1 MIHDFQVVEVTRMR
15 FLLSVVSLSFGG
27 HLSWY

>member
-15 FLLSVVSLSFGG
+15 FLLSVLSFRFGG
-27 HLSWY
+27 SLVWN